1 MRTLEN
7 IHDQIDALSE
17 RRTELYKELS
27 RGLDPAIRGEIKA
40 LDAELEAL
48 WQEHRAFRATLRFGA
63 RDKII
68 ARARQ
73 EERLERAA

>member
-1 MRTLEN
+1 MRTIQE
-7 IHDQIDALSE
+7 IHQEIDALSE

-27 RGLDPAIRGEIKA
+27 AGLNPGVRDEIKA

-48 WQEHRAFRATLRFGA
+48 WAEHRAVRATLRFGE